1 MKACSKC
8 YAVFDGK
15 RWNGAASRRRK
26 DLKKHERT
34 ICPACRRVRDDVA
47 FGTVYLDGD
56 VVASRSD
63 EILKMIRR
71 EEENRQ
77 ARDYSSRILDIR
89 RNGRKM
95 TIRTANSPMAIHIAK
110 QCKKAF
116 KGRIEIFKDT
126 PGHRP
131 RNKQSE
137 GTVAVKWIQNPP

>member
-1 MKACSKC
+1 MKVCPKC

-15 RWNGAASRRRK
+15 KWNGAAPIRRQE
-26 DLKKHERT
+26 LKRLDRT
-34 ICPACRRVRDDVA
+34 ICPACRRVRDKIV
-47 FGTVYLDGD
+47 FGTVYLDGE
-56 VVASRSD
+56 VVASRSG

-71 EEENRQ
+71 EEENKQ
-77 ARDYSSRILDIR
+77 ARDHSSRILDIR
-89 RNGRKM
+89 HDGRKM
-95 TIRTANSPMAIHIAK
+95 TIRTANSPLAIHIAK

-137 GTVAVKWIQNPP
+137 GTVAVKWIQCP